1 MTTLKKFVFCFFLP
15 LIHEESWTFHQTTCW
30 RFLLRKTQI
39 LICLPHAMTDVN
51 VSGITTPLPVAAL
64 PLPHMLDNGL
74 LPVECTGHKS
84 FIVKCMKCVLKLNSK
99 EWKLFADHR
108 KRDTN
113 SKLRIKCWL
122 LSSNVI
128 YLPNVL
134 TGHAVEAKD
143 QTDEALQCYDT
154 RGGAVTQSHQIQHVI
169 VDPLSWPTYVGHWL
183 ICILFF
189 SSVGTD
195 TLSWFTGTR

>member
-122 LSSNVI
+122 LSSNLFTKCT
-128 YLPNVL
+128 YGSCSRSEGPDWWSSPVL
-134 TGHAVEAKD
+134 W
-143 QTDEALQCYDT
+143 
-154 RGGAVTQSHQIQHVI
+154 HQRRSRNAEPSNSACHRWSSFLANIRR
-169 VDPLSWPTYVGHWL
+169 SL
-183 ICILFF
+183 INLHIIF
-189 SSVGTD
+189 
-195 TLSWFTGTR
+195 